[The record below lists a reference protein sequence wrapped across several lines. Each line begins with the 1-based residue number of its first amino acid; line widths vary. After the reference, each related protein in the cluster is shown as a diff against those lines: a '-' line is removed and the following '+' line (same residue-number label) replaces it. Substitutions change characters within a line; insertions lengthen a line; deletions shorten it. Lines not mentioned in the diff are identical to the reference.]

1 MLKVG
6 LTGGLACGK
15 SFVGHALAALG
26 CHLIEAD
33 QLGHEVLA
41 PAGDA
46 YADVVREFGT
56 GILNTDN
63 TIDRKRLAAQV
74 FGKPERLEKLNS
86 LVHPHVFRR
95 ERELIDE
102 YARIDPHAI
111 ILVEAAIL
119 IETGTYKNY
128 DRLILVECDEQQ
140 QIDRALK
147 RDNANRQEVLA
158 RLSRQLPLSEK
169 RKFAHY
175 VIDTSGSKE
184 ETLRQVHDIYEELR
198 RIEA

>member
-1 MLKVG
+1 
-6 LTGGLACGK
+6 
-15 SFVGHALAALG
+15 
-26 CHLIEAD
+26 
-33 QLGHEVLA
+33 
-41 PAGDA
+41 
-46 YADVVREFGT
+46 
-56 GILNTDN
+56 
-63 TIDRKRLAAQV
+63 
-74 FGKPERLEKLNS
+74 
-86 LVHPHVFRR
+86 LV
-95 ERELIDE
+95 
-102 YARIDPHAI
+102 A
-111 ILVEAAIL
+111 AAIL

-175 VIDTSGSKE
+175 VINTSSSKE
-184 ETLRQVHDIYEELR
+184 ETLQRVHDIYEELR

>member
-1 MLKVG
+1 
-6 LTGGLACGK
+6 
-15 SFVGHALAALG
+15 VGHALAALG
-26 CHLIEAD
+26 GHLIEAD

-46 YADVVREFGT
+46 YSDVVREFGT
-56 GILNTDN
+56 GILNPDN

-95 ERELIDE
+95 ERELIDD
-102 YARIDPHAI
+102 YARTDPHGI

-119 IETGTYKNY
+119 IETGAYKNY

-140 QIDRALK
+140 QMERALK
-147 RDNANRQEVLA
+147 RDNVNRQEVLA
-158 RLSRQLPLSEK
+158 RLSRQLPLAEK
-169 RKFAHY
+169 RKFAHF